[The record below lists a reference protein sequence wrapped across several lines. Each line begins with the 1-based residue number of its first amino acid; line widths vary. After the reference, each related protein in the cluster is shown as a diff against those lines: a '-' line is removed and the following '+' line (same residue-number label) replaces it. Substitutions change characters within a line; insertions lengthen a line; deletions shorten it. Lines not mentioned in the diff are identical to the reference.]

1 MIGSVVNFSG
11 SFAFG
16 GFGSGLA
23 GGLSSFASGASSR
36 LLAGSAL
43 ASLDAGRGHVDEI
56 KAALTKLRD
65 ALQAARDT
73 ADPVPGRTT
82 LKPVTAEIDHYVDKP
97 TWVTINGAPVQ
108 NGTVTVKDGT
118 QKLVVGYERVN
129 RYGPEISE
137 GLRVLLRAT
146 TAVGTAPGLDN
157 LGTFGDQIAA
167 FLKSADLDTAVTR
180 PDKAALDGALEQVN
194 GLLTSA
200 EGLGFTVNSRAAAA
214 SRIDLGGLLLGASP
228 GLFDGSSS
236 STGSSGSGAYQATS
250 TSTSDTSSGST
261 LSTVA

>member
-1 MIGSVVNFSG
+1 MVGSVASFPGNYGFG
-11 SFAFG
+11 S
-16 GFGSGLA
+16 FGSGLA
-23 GGLSSFASGASSR
+23 GGLSSFAASR
-36 LLAGSAL
+36 LIARSAL
-43 ASLDAGRGHVDEI
+43 SALDNGRGGVAGI
-56 KAALTKLRD
+56 RAALTKLRD

-82 LKPVTAEIDHYVDKP
+82 LKAVTAEIDHYVDKP
-97 TWVTINGAPVQ
+97 TYVTIDGAPVQ

-118 QKLVVGYERVN
+118 QKLVVGYERVS

-180 PDKAALDGALEQVN
+180 PDAASLDGALQQID
-194 GLLTSA
+194 GLLSSA
-200 EGLGFTVNSRAAAA
+200 AGLGFTVSQRAAAA
-214 SRIDLGGLLLGASP
+214 SQIDLGGLLLGASP
-228 GLFDGSSS
+228 GLFDGSTAQTSS
-236 STGSSGSGAYQATS
+236 GGSSAYQATS
-250 TSTSDTSSGST
+250 TQTSDTSGGSS